1 MAKFDEPDKEDEN
14 DVFAAM
20 PQQNVPIPAMA
31 MDQDSG
37 LDSRGYL
44 EDQIQPKF
52 QEPKK
57 AKKGRLVVE
66 QHSDLDEDKDKEDIQ
81 VEKPPREFK

>member
-1 MAKFDEPDKEDEN
+1 MAKFEEPDKEDEI

-44 EDQIQPKF
+44 ADQI
-52 QEPKK
+52 
-57 AKKGRLVVE
+57 
-66 QHSDLDEDKDKEDIQ
+66 
-81 VEKPPREFK
+81 